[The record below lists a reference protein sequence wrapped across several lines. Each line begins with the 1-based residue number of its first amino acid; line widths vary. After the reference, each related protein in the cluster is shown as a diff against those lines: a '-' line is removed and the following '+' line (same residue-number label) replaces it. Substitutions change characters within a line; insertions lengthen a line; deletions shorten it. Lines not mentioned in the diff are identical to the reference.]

1 MCSRSENQVK
11 LSTIQA
17 QESKVPCSKTAINK
31 MIKSGIKL
39 FIRISHVN
47 HQFFRSTTE
56 QNLVTC
62 FTLVFVCIYIYTH
75 VHSLSTYCPREGTLS
90 KPLFGYEHNLTF
102 QIQHYPQ
109 NSCAQEMSPT
119 QKFPSPRIF
128 SMHVSI
134 AVLSF
139 I

>member
-17 QESKVPCSKTAINK
+17 YESKVPCSKTAINK
-31 MIKSGIKL
+31 VIKSGIKL

-47 HQFFRSTTE
+47 HQFFRSTAE
-56 QNLVTC
+56 QNLVSC
-62 FTLVFVCIYIYTH
+62 FTLVFVCICIYTCTH
-75 VHSLSTYCPREGTLS
+75 LSTYCPREGTLS
-90 KPLFGYEHNLTF
+90 KPLFRYEHTLTF